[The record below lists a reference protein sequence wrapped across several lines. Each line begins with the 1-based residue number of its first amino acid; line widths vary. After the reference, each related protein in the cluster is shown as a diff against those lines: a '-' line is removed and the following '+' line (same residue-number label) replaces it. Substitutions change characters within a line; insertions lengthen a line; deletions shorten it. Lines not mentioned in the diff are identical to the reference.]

1 MVQPM
6 QVVHEHNNINNNSK
20 FNIVICELF
29 NKDMHGLTEDSDPTV
44 QGHYLIIHTSK
55 NNSIFINN
63 NSNNNNNN
71 SILDEYDSDSDS
83 VDTHGNEIDYVNIN
97 HMIEIYRNGYSD
109 LINTMPNKIFG
120 PNKIHPIIRN
130 YFNIVSNVDNHIKLE
145 IVQKIYLLGNECVA
159 ILKTFWIRII
169 QRKWK
174 KIFSQKKQVI
184 ARRCLSSSIFHRQ
197 MTGNW
202 PNNCLILP
210 SLNGLLSDII

>member
-97 HMIEIYRNGYSD
+97 HMIEIYRNGY
-109 LINTMPNKIFG
+109 
-120 PNKIHPIIRN
+120 
-130 YFNIVSNVDNHIKLE
+130 
-145 IVQKIYLLGNECVA
+145 
-159 ILKTFWIRII
+159 
-169 QRKWK
+169 
-174 KIFSQKKQVI
+174 
-184 ARRCLSSSIFHRQ
+184 
-197 MTGNW
+197 
-202 PNNCLILP
+202 
-210 SLNGLLSDII
+210 

>member
-6 QVVHEHNNINNNSK
+6 QVVQEHNNSK

-63 NSNNNNNN
+63 NNNNNN

-83 VDTHGNEIDYVNIN
+83 VDTNDNENETDYVNIN
-97 HMIEIYRNGYSD
+97 HMIEIYRNGYTD

-130 YFNIVSNVDNHIKLE
+130 YFNIVSNVNNHIKLE
-145 IVQKIYLLGNECVA
+145 IAQKIYLLGDECVA
-159 ILKTFWIRII
+159 ILKTFWIRLI

-174 KIFSQKKQVI
+174 KIFSQRKQVI
-184 ARRCLSSSIFHRQ
+184 ARRCLPSSIFHRQ

-210 SLNGLLSDII
+210 SLNGILSDII